1 MREVQRK
8 CRTCVNWVGEGFMYG
23 SLLYRRCR
31 LAEDTTSERMTCNGW
46 AGVNNDAKMDAKMD
60 YNTEMKQ
67 LLEQLLEVLS
77 TMQKLMQKMD
87 AND

>member
-46 AGVNNDAKMDAKMD
+46 EGVNND
-60 YNTEMKQ
+60 YNAEMKQ
-67 LLEQLLEVLS
+67 LLEQLPEVLS
-77 TMQKLMQKMD
+77 TMQKLMQMIDAKMD
-87 AND
+87 AKNG

>member
-31 LAEDTTSERMTCNGW
+31 LAEDTTSERVTCNGW
-46 AGVNNDAKMDAKMD
+46 EGVNND

-67 LLEQLLEVLS
+67 LLEQVVNLEQLPEVLS
-77 TMQKLMQKMD
+77 TMQKLMQMID